1 MTFAHPSY
9 LWALTALAI
18 PLAIHLLSRKEGK
31 VIRVGSIRHVE
42 ESNTSQFKSIRLNEV
57 LLLLLRMLMVALL
70 ALFMSG
76 AQCSGPSGKDLKWVV
91 VEKGINADSLVA
103 KGYELH
109 ETPAGSYWSHVE
121 ELNMLPHEV
130 VVISYSKVE
139 NFKGERIHLGE
150 NVKWIT
156 ADPGQ
161 KEYQALA
168 WQVGDS
174 VFVRNARSN
183 SSITSYSTS
192 IGIPDSLKIIKPQQ
206 IDINTD
212 DKVVVAALNVLK
224 KEYRLPIGMSNDG
237 RRMMNI
243 EVVPGIGPLVERT
256 SSTQLRIN
264 KKLDQDVALN
274 DNLVIE
280 LFKVLYPELQ
290 QPQVSKDERTL
301 PDEFLWSRLGT
312 SVPPHVLASA
322 GIEKYLILF
331 FILSLAAER
340 FVAIRR
346 NQ

>member
-1 MTFAHPSY
+1 
-9 LWALTALAI
+9 
-18 PLAIHLLSRKEGK
+18 
-31 VIRVGSIRHVE
+31 
-42 ESNTSQFKSIRLNEV
+42 
-57 LLLLLRMLMVALL
+57 
-70 ALFMSG
+70 
-76 AQCSGPSGKDLKWVV
+76 
-91 VEKGINADSLVA
+91 
-103 KGYELH
+103 
-109 ETPAGSYWSHVE
+109 
-121 ELNMLPHEV
+121 
-130 VVISYSKVE
+130 
-139 NFKGERIHLGE
+139 
-150 NVKWIT
+150 
-156 ADPGQ
+156 
-161 KEYQALA
+161 
-168 WQVGDS
+168 
-174 VFVRNARSN
+174 
-183 SSITSYSTS
+183 
-192 IGIPDSLKIIKPQQ
+192 
-206 IDINTD
+206 
-212 DKVVVAALNVLK
+212 VAALNVLK